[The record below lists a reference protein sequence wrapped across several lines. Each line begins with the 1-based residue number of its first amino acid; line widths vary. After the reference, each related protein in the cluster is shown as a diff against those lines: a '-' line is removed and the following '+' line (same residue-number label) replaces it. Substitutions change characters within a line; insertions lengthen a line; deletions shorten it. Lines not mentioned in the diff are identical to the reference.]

1 MPRTTLRPG
10 HRPRLPQGKNTGP
23 FLLLYWSDSHALE
36 NCQFLTGDS
45 RDAGRLALC
54 DWQVPGFPPHPTPCQ
69 EKPAASIAPPLPW
82 NSQLQTLT
90 LALE

>member
-82 NSQLQTLT
+82 NSQLQTLA

>member
-69 EKPAASIAPPLPW
+69 EKPAHLDRVA
-82 NSQLQTLT
+82 
-90 LALE
+90 LACRI

>member
-1 MPRTTLRPG
+1 MRRTTLRPG
-10 HRPRLPQGKNTGP
+10 HCPRLPQGKNTGP
-23 FLLLYWSDSHALE
+23 FLLPDWSDSHALE

-69 EKPAASIAPPLPW
+69 EKPAASTAPPLPW
-82 NSQLQTLT
+82 NSQLQTLG
-90 LALE
+90 LASE